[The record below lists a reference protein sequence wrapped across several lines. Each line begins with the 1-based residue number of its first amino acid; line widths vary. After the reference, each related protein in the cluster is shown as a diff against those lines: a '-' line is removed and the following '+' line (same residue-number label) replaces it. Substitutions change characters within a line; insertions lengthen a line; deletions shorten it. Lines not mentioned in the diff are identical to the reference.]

1 MNSGNVWLPALVAA
15 AMAVS
20 AATSAAPAPP
30 GLKVKPDL
38 YVQSCTA
45 SLAAPPAAMQQ
56 VRVTVK
62 VGVRAAAKVSTGP
75 FKVKVE
81 WREKL
86 EIPPDRMLL
95 DRGGGGW
102 KALPEAGVTGL
113 AYDPASRKIPLAT
126 RTFTATVPWGST
138 YQFRATV
145 DPMNRVEEADEGNN
159 TATTELR
166 AAYCEAGQV
175 DLVLTRVR
183 LRRQAGGVV
192 VDAWVTNR
200 CSTDCVSEIIFVVTE
215 TTAAGLSR
223 ASVNT
228 VASRLDGEAGIGP
241 LSASFPGGGDGGGL
255 TYAVR
260 IDARGGSCPETSTAN
275 NACSAS
281 LGAGE
286 AEKTITCNP
295 LVW

>member
-1 MNSGNVWLPALVAA
+1 MGLTVVAGVTLVATA
-15 AMAVS
+15 AAGL
-20 AATSAAPAPP
+20 AAPAPP

-38 YVQSCTA
+38 FVQSCTA

-75 FKVKVE
+75 FKVRVE
-81 WREKL
+81 WREKPVV
-86 EIPPDRMLL
+86 PPGRMLL
-95 DRGGGGW
+95 DRGGSGW
-102 KALPEAGVTGL
+102 KALPEAGVAGL
-113 AYDPASRKIPLAT
+113 DYDPASRRLPLAT
-126 RTFTATVPWGST
+126 RTFAATVPWGST

-145 DPMNRVEEADEGNN
+145 DPTNRVAEADEANN
-159 TATTELR
+159 VATTELR

-183 LRRQAGGVV
+183 LRRQAGGGVA

-200 CSTDCVSEIIFVVTE
+200 CSTDCVSDIVYVVTE

-223 ASVNT
+223 ASINT
-228 VASRLDGEAGIGP
+228 VAPRLDGEAGIGP
-241 LSASFPGGGDGGGL
+241 LSASFPGGSDDGGL

-260 IDARGGSCPETSTAN
+260 IEARGGACHETSTAN

-281 LGAGE
+281 LRPGE
-286 AEKTITCNP
+286 VEKTVTCNP
-295 LVW
+295 LVR